1 MLRTIPAAVLISL
14 ASATPAQAAASVSG
28 LWLTAERDSIVEI
41 APCVAALCGRVAR
54 ILKPNPNG
62 PPRDINNPDPALRSR
77 PIQGLPILTG
87 FRDAGRNWEGTAYD
101 PRAGKS
107 YRSYLTLMRDGT
119 LEVKGCVGPFCRS
132 KSWTPAR

>member
-1 MLRTIPAAVLISL
+1 MLRTIPVTLLLSL
-14 ASATPAQAAASVSG
+14 AAAPPAHGAASVSG
-28 LWLTAERDSIVEI
+28 LWLTTEKDSIVEI
-41 APCVAALCGRVAR
+41 APCGGALCGRIAR
-54 ILKPNPNG
+54 ILKPNPDG

-87 FRDAGRNWEGTAYD
+87 FRDSGRNWEGTAYD

-107 YRSYLTLMRDGT
+107 YRSYLTLLRDGT
-119 LEVKGCVGPFCRS
+119 LEVKGCIGPFCRT